1 MKLSRPLF
9 FWEQKWWHE
18 RNRCIDLL
26 STALLRFRGHCLR
39 GATMGHDCPLNAF
52 ANDVKD
58 AFFLS
63 SSFHWHPLSRQASYC
78 VSEVPWQG
86 CHACRSWGVSLPGV
100 GEGGKAPCS
109 EVTSQTRQLWAG
121 TTFQSEGA
129 HSFALTEAAEQSD
142 SAQKRELKAIF
153 EGLQV

>member
-1 MKLSRPLF
+1 
-9 FWEQKWWHE
+9 
-18 RNRCIDLL
+18 
-26 STALLRFRGHCLR
+26 
-39 GATMGHDCPLNAF
+39 MGHDCPLNAF

-109 EVTSQTRQLWAG
+109 EVTSQTQSVSSELGPHSSLKARTRLPWQRPQSSLTQLKSVSWEPFLKDYRFNTFKYKQQPCRQG
-121 TTFQSEGA
+121 RE
-129 HSFALTEAAEQSD
+129 AEQSYV
-142 SAQKRELKAIF
+142 ARRILEELW
-153 EGLQV
+153 